1 MKTLAIRLEDE
12 LHAQL
17 SLIAQLESQ
26 TITDA
31 IRAAVL
37 TYVESRKASLSNHAE
52 AALAEIERE
61 ATARRQAITA
71 LFGGG
76 TASTTAPVTPPV
88 EDGPEPTTRPSRSK
102 GGSASS

>member
-17 SLIAQLESQ
+17 SLIAQLETQ

-37 TYVESRKASLSNHAE
+37 SYIESRKASLSSHAE

-61 ATARRQAITA
+61 ATVRRQAITA
-71 LFGGG
+71 LFGGSA
-76 TASTTAPVTPPV
+76 ASTTPETPV
-88 EDGPEPTTRPSRSK
+88 EAGPEPTTRPSRSK
-102 GGSASS
+102 GGSTSS